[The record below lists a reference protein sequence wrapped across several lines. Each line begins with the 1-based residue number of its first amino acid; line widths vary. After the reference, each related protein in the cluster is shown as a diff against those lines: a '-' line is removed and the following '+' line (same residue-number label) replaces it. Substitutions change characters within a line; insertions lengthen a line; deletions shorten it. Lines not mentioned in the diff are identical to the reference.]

1 VKRFYRVDLGED
13 SRLGLPSRREADAF
27 ARSLLTRRGEGR
39 AARVSLVTMDDYDNE
54 IEAVE
59 VGVWATR

>member
-1 VKRFYRVDLGED
+1 MKRFYRVDLGED

-39 AARVSLVTMDDYDNE
+39 ARVSFVTMDDYDNE

-59 VGVWATR
+59 VGAWAAR